1 VKKTEL
7 ISKETILQAHVFDI
21 EKVAVRLPDG
31 RERSYDLV
39 DHADAVTILP
49 IDAAGQV
56 YFVSQYRIGAE
67 AELLE
72 FPAGVMEKGEDALL
86 SARRELRE
94 EIGMDCLELR
104 FLGGFYMAAGY
115 SNEYMRCFLAQGLFK
130 APLQQDEDEFL
141 SLCTKSLDETY
152 AMVWNGQIEDSKTL
166 AALLYA
172 YPLLRE
178 KLSSV

>member
-1 VKKTEL
+1 MKKTTL
-7 ISKETILQAHVFDI
+7 LSKETILQAHVFDI
-21 EKVAVRLPDG
+21 VKVSVRLPDG

-49 IDAAGQV
+49 VDAAGQV

-67 AELLE
+67 AQLLE

-94 EIGMDCLELR
+94 EIGMDCQDLR
-104 FLGGFYMAAGY
+104 FIGGFYMAAGY
-115 SNEYMRCFLAQGLFK
+115 STEYMRCFLAQGLFT
-130 APLQQDEDEFL
+130 APLKQDEDEFL
-141 SLCTKSLDETY
+141 SVCTKSLDETY

-172 YPLLRE
+172 YPLLKE
-178 KLSSV
+178 KLTAV